1 MHQVEDGWVALPRL
15 RYWARLV
22 SLTGDSRSSFWI
34 FSSPLLIQVVLWG
47 IRAFTEE
54 SFWTTALSLVFAA
67 ILVGLFVNAFLTQPT
82 ISIRSDGTAWR
93 RRRRERSPQ
102 ELDRARQYLR
112 DGREQLWLA
121 VIAGKRIGFTVPVP
135 GRVEPGLDEHQL
147 AAVIA
152 LLERAPIEL
161 PPKKQDPWDPN
172 GRFAHLD
179 RQGYLE
185 AADAVALLRDPP
197 AVGIAP
203 NADQRKEPRKGGVDR
218 YPWSS

>member
-1 MHQVEDGWVALPRL
+1 MRQVEDGWVALPRL
-15 RYWARLV
+15 RFWARFVQLF
-22 SLTGDSRSSFWI
+22 GDGRTAFWI
-34 FSSPLLIQVVLWG
+34 ISAPWVLQLATY
-47 IRAFTEE
+47 IVRYFTEPE
-54 SFWTTALSLVFAA
+54 PWSTALLVFLTAA
-67 ILVGLFVNAFLTQPT
+67 AFGSLIAGFLAQPL
-82 ISIRSDGTAWR
+82 IEVRADGSAWR
-93 RRRRERSPQ
+93 RRGRQRSPQ
-102 ELDRARQYLR
+102 ELDRSLQFLR
-112 DGREQLWLA
+112 EGRDQLWLGLL
-121 VIAGKRIGFTVPVP
+121 AGKRIRFSVPVRTAQP
-135 GRVEPGLDEHQL
+135 LDEHQL

>member
-1 MHQVEDGWVALPRL
+1 MRQVEEGWVALPRPGF
-15 RYWARLV
+15 RGRL
-22 SLTGDSRSSFWI
+22 LTLYGDGPASFWLTV
-34 FSSPLLIQVVLWG
+34 SPIALQAVALTIRVV
-47 IRAFTEE
+47 TEP
-54 SFWTTALSLVFAA
+54 SFWSNALLVLITAAFVGTIVAA
-67 ILVGLFVNAFLTQPT
+67 FVVQPRVL
-82 ISIRSDGTAWR
+82 IRSDGSAWR
-93 RRRRERSPQ
+93 RRGKERSPQ
-102 ELDRARQYLR
+102 ELDRALQLLR
-112 DGREQLWLA
+112 EGREQLWLA
-121 VIAGKRIGFTVPVP
+121 VMARKRIRFTVPVP

-161 PPKKQDPWDPN
+161 PPKKRDPWDPN

-179 RQGYLE
+179 RQGYLK

-203 NADQRKEPRKGGVDR
+203 NADQRKGPREGGVDR